1 MYFRDLDG
9 LLANFRLMTVAI
21 LIPRGCQEK
30 EKEWQLF
37 SRVIIKVSKLLSYSF
52 ASFELSLINDF
63 VVEVMPKYDRVLVVG
78 GFSVQVCCLDKLI
91 ATYVLDSY
99 LIDSFNVEQSVSGA
113 KHELVKQCLVNM
125 SLYYLWLLFLAVL
138 QLILAALL
146 DAAVSLTLQLLIH
159 AVYSEN
165 SALPKTFLT
174 TSCSVYI

>member
-37 SRVIIKVSKLLSYSF
+37 SRVIIKVSRLLSYSF

-78 GFSVQVCCLDKLI
+78 GFSLSRYVVLI
-91 ATYVLDSY
+91 S
-99 LIDSFNVEQSVSGA
+99 
-113 KHELVKQCLVNM
+113 
-125 SLYYLWLLFLAVL
+125 
-138 QLILAALL
+138 
-146 DAAVSLTLQLLIH
+146 
-159 AVYSEN
+159 
-165 SALPKTFLT
+165 
-174 TSCSVYI
+174 